1 MPQRGVFQ
9 QPAKPGMIT
18 LSHIQKQF
26 GSKVLFKDCSLQI
39 GVRDRLGLIGPNGSG
54 KTTLFRMILGEES
67 LDEGELL
74 IAKGVKIGY
83 LPQEVISFEGN
94 TVLDEVLKSLTNI
107 TSLQDKMTI
116 LEEELSSIDDPKKQE
131 RLAKEYGKLQERYTL
146 LGGYGLE
153 AEAKRILQGLGFKE
167 GDFDRLTDELSG
179 GWLMRIALAK
189 ILLQSPDL
197 LLLDEPTNHLDLVS
211 LIWLEEFLTN
221 YPGAMVIV
229 SHDRVFLNHL
239 IDWIAEIEAQRID
252 LYYGDYDHYLEEKD
266 ARGQV
271 LEATYKTQQRKIEQT
286 ERFIER
292 FRAKNTKSSQVQS
305 RIKMLEKIERIELP
319 EKKKEIRFHFPAPK
333 RSGHKVVEVK
343 NLHKSYG
350 DTVVYQG
357 IDLSFYR
364 GDKVALVGPNGAGK
378 STLLKIL
385 AGVLDFQ
392 EGEVILGKEVTRAY
406 FAQHQFDLL
415 RPENTVFEELLSIA
429 TDESQTELRTLL
441 GTFLFSGEEIEK
453 RVSVLSGG
461 EKSRLVLAK
470 MLLKPANFLLF
481 DEPTGH
487 LDISSRN
494 VLEMA
499 LKQFQGTI
507 CLVTHDRHLINQ
519 IANKVIEIDRG
530 IPHLFLGNYDDYLYK
545 KQQIQSEEGQ
555 KSEVPKKQEPVRKKS
570 PYKTKEERRK
580 RAQEMDRF
588 KKQLSSLEKRFQ
600 EVEKSLQ
607 EATQKLDHLNQR
619 LSDPNLYLNQ
629 QETYETVQTHKQ
641 VKEQVKELTQLWEF
655 LALELEELKTASF
668 MSNAED

>member
-1 MPQRGVFQ
+1 
-9 QPAKPGMIT
+9 MIT
-18 LSHIQKQF
+18 LSHVQKQF

-83 LPQEVISFEGN
+83 LPQEVISLEGN

-107 TSLQDKMTI
+107 ISLQDKMTV

-131 RLAKEYGKLQERYTL
+131 RLAREYGKLQERYTL

-167 GDFDRLTDELSG
+167 RDFDRLTDELSG

-197 LLLDEPTNHLDLVS
+197 LLLDEPTNHLDLAS

-350 DTVVYQG
+350 DTAVYQG

-364 GDKVALVGPNGAGK
+364 GDKLALVGPNGAGK

-385 AGVLDFQ
+385 AGVLDFE

-415 RPENTVFEELLSIA
+415 RPENTVFEELVSIA

-470 MLLKPANFLLF
+470 MLFKPANFLLF
-481 DEPTGH
+481 DEPTSH

-499 LKQFQGTI
+499 FKQFQGTI

-530 IPHLFLGNYDDYLYK
+530 IPHIFFGNYDDYLYK
-545 KQQIQSEEGQ
+545 KQQIPQEDRVGAIVGTTVVPTHELPLQ
-555 KSEVPKKQEPVRKKS
+555 KRKS
-570 PYKTKEERRK
+570 PYKTREERRK
-580 RAQEMDRF
+580 RAQEMDQF
-588 KKQLSSLEKRFQ
+588 KRQLSSLERRFQ

-641 VKEQVKELTQLWEF
+641 VKEQVRELTQIWEC
-655 LALELEELKTASF
+655 LALELEELKSA
-668 MSNAED
+668 NPAG

>member
-1 MPQRGVFQ
+1 
-9 QPAKPGMIT
+9 MIT
-18 LSHIQKQF
+18 LNHVQKQF

-67 LDEGELL
+67 IDEGEIL

-83 LPQEVISFEGN
+83 LPQEVISFQGN
-94 TVLDEVLKSLTNI
+94 TVLDEVLRSLTNI
-107 TSLQDKMTI
+107 TSLQDKMKI
-116 LEEELSSIDDPKKQE
+116 LEEELSSLEDPKEQE

-167 GDFDRLTDELSG
+167 RDFNRLTDQLSG

-197 LLLDEPTNHLDLVS
+197 LLLDEPTNHLDLTS
-211 LIWLEEFLTN
+211 LIWLEEFLVN

-239 IDWIAEIEAQRID
+239 IDRIAEIEAQQID
-252 LYYGDYDHYLEEKD
+252 LYYGDYDHYLGEKE
-266 ARGQV
+266 ARRQI
-271 LEATYKTQQRKIEQT
+271 LQATFKTQQRKIEQT

-305 RIKMLEKIERIELP
+305 RIKMLEKIERIKLP
-319 EKKKEIRFHFPAPK
+319 AGKKEIQFHFRAPK
-333 RSGHKVVEVK
+333 RTGHKVVEVK
-343 NLHKSYG
+343 HLHKRYRE
-350 DTVVYQG
+350 TVVYQG

-364 GDKVALVGPNGAGK
+364 GDKAALVGPNGAGK

-385 AGVLDFQ
+385 AGVLDFEQ
-392 EGEVILGKEVTRAY
+392 GEVILGKDVTRAY
-406 FAQHQFDLL
+406 FAQHQFDIL
-415 RPENTVFEELLSIA
+415 RPDNTVFEELLSIA

-441 GTFLFSGEEIEK
+441 GTFLFTGDEIEK

-481 DEPTGH
+481 DEPTSH

-499 LKQFQGTI
+499 LKQFQGTL
-507 CLVTHDRHLINQ
+507 CLITHDRHLINE
-519 IANKVIEIDRG
+519 IANKIIEIDQG
-530 IPHLFLGNYDDYLYK
+530 IPHLYPGNYDYYFYK
-545 KQQIQSEEGQ
+545 KQQIQKEEVKKEVQ
-555 KSEVPKKQEPVRKKS
+555 VQAEVEEKEKSAIKKS
-570 PYKTKEERRK
+570 KVMVKEERRIK
-580 RAQEMDRF
+580 AQQMDQFRR
-588 KKQLSSLEKRFQ
+588 QLSSLEKRFQ
-600 EVEKSLQ
+600 EVEKSLS
-607 EATQKLDHLNQR
+607 EATQKLDQLNQR
-619 LSDPNLYLNQ
+619 LSDPNLYQNQ
-629 QETYETVQTHKQ
+629 KETYETVQTHKR
-641 VKEQVKELTQLWEF
+641 VKEQVKELTQSWEF
-655 LALELEELKTASF
+655 LALELEEMKGMT
-668 MSNAED
+668 

>member
-1 MPQRGVFQ
+1 M
-9 QPAKPGMIT
+9 
-18 LSHIQKQF
+18 
-26 GSKVLFKDCSLQI
+26 
-39 GVRDRLGLIGPNGSG
+39 
-54 KTTLFRMILGEES
+54 
-67 LDEGELL
+67 
-74 IAKGVKIGY
+74 GY

-94 TVLDEVLKSLTNI
+94 TVLDEVLKSLTSI
-107 TSLQDKMTI
+107 TSLQDKMKI
-116 LEEELSSIDDPKKQE
+116 LEEELSSMEDPKEQE

-167 GDFDRLTDELSG
+167 RDFNRLTDELSG
-179 GWLMRIALAK
+179 GWRMRIALAK

-211 LIWLEEFLTN
+211 LIWLEEFLIN

-239 IDWIAEIEAQRID
+239 IDWIAEIEGQKID
-252 LYYGDYDHYLEEKD
+252 LYYGDYDHYLEEKE
-266 ARGQV
+266 ARGQI

-319 EKKKEIRFHFPAPK
+319 EKQKEIRFHFPAPK
-333 RSGHKVVEVK
+333 RSAHKVAEVK

-350 DTVVYQG
+350 GTGVYRG
-357 IDLSFYR
+357 IGLHLYR

-385 AGVLDFQ
+385 AGVLDF
-392 EGEVILGKEVTRAY
+392 EKGEVMLGKDVTRAY
-406 FAQHQFDLL
+406 FAQHQFDSL
-415 RPENTVFEELLSIA
+415 RPENTVFEELLSVA
-429 TDESQTELRTLL
+429 TDESQTELRTIL
-441 GTFLFSGEEIEK
+441 GTFLFSGDDIEK

-470 MLLKPANFLLF
+470 MLLKPANFLLL
-481 DEPTGH
+481 DEPTSH

-507 CLVTHDRHLINQ
+507 CLITHDRHLINE
-519 IANKVIEIDRG
+519 IANKVIEIDQG
-530 IPHLFLGNYDDYLYK
+530 IPRAYPGNYDYYLYK
-545 KQQIQSEEGQ
+545 KQQIQSDEQGGAMVGTTVVPTHESPLQ
-555 KSEVPKKQEPVRKKS
+555 KKKS
-570 PYKTKEERRK
+570 SYKTKEERRK
-580 RAQEMDRF
+580 RAQEMDQF
-588 KKQLSSLEKRFQ
+588 KRQLSGLEKRVQ
-600 EVEKSLQ
+600 EVEKSLH

-619 LSDPNLYLNQ
+619 LSDPSLYLNQ
-629 QETYETVQTHKQ
+629 QETYETVQAHKQ
-641 VKEQVKELTQLWEF
+641 VKEQVRELTQRWEF
-655 LALELEELKTASF
+655 LALELEELKTTSLTA
-668 MSNAED
+668 NAEN